1 VTLQTG
7 KTHPRLKNISQLSSP
22 VPRDNNVTQN
32 LSRQRT
38 KSISLSPVEA
48 KEITNG
54 GLNDEG
60 QGSPTR
66 EEGGEGV
73 GGKEMDGDGS
83 NIRV

>member
-1 VTLQTG
+1 M
-7 KTHPRLKNISQLSSP
+7 
-22 VPRDNNVTQN
+22 
-32 LSRQRT
+32 
-38 KSISLSPVEA
+38 SLSPVEA
-48 KEITNG
+48 KDICSS

-66 EEGGEGV
+66 EEGEEGV